1 MIVRRETI
9 PLGVSL
15 FNGLMQRF
23 EGVGVQFDEE
33 QATIQACKLIGKQ
46 KVPLKL

>member
-1 MIVRRETI
+1 MIVRREMI

-23 EGVGVQFDEE
+23 EGGGGGGAV
-33 QATIQACKLIGKQ
+33 
-46 KVPLKL
+46 